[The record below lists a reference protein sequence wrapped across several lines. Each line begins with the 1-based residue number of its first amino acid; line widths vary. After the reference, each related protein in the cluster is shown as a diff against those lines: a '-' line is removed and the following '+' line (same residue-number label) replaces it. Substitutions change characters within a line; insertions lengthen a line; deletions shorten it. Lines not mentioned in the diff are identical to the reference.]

1 MEKLVHRGRV
11 VRGSVIKELFKDPA
25 RLFDFCFGKKFYPL
39 LLEKTNR
46 NIQMIYDANG
56 PDYKPGQVST
66 NFALRN
72 LISDDL
78 PTVVPVGMSA
88 RIPDKGKD
96 EFMVTGECLRKWIGI
111 SYLMVLYM
119 GEHDTKEIALFLHTI
134 CST

>member
-1 MEKLVHRGRV
+1 M
-11 VRGSVIKELFKDPA
+11 KELFKDPA
-25 RLFDFCFGKKFYPL
+25 RLFDFCFGKKFYPM

-66 NFALRN
+66 DFPPRNFIFSRSGSESDH
-72 LISDDL
+72 LI
-78 PTVVPVGMSA
+78 VMGA
-88 RIPDKGKD
+88 WIPDKGKD

-119 GEHDTKEIALFLHTI
+119 GEHDTKGIVLFVHTI
-134 CST
+134 WPINFF